1 MEEEKK
7 QVNVEMDAS
16 LVAFLDELVEEDQST
31 RSGVIRKLIRQER
44 ARRQQLE
51 LPLPITKQT
60 SPTRN
65 NKKRSAQALAA

>member
-51 LPLPITKQT
+51 LPLPTTKQT
-60 SPTRN
+60 SPARK
-65 NKKRSAQALAA
+65 NKRAAEAVAA